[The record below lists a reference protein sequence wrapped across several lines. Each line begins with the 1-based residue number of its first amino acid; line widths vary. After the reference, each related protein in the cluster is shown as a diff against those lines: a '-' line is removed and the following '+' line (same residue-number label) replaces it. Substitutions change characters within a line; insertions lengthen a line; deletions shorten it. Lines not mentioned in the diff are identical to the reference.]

1 MVYFLLETGL
11 ISNLLILQTN
21 DCYIYK
27 LITLVTF
34 FNRPLPVILH
44 KVPCFT
50 LKTTREGLTFLLKTG
65 FVCNLWIF
73 IVSCHKFAF
82 FSFRQM
88 TSTIGMLLLAA
99 LMAAGALAERQ
110 VYRLSL
116 SALQHAASADPR
128 RAAPIQRALEDVG
141 AFAVE
146 GLGDQYAQA
155 LQTLDRKAPACLQ
168 REVIEQ
174 CPNRMPSE
182 ADSKAKASRPR

>member
-1 MVYFLLETGL
+1 MSAV
-11 ISNLLILQTN
+11 INLL
-21 DCYIYK
+21 
-27 LITLVTF
+27 
-34 FNRPLPVILH
+34 
-44 KVPCFT
+44 
-50 LKTTREGLTFLLKTG
+50 
-65 FVCNLWIF
+65 
-73 IVSCHKFAF
+73 F
-82 FSFRQM
+82 FSRQM
-88 TSTIGMLLLAA
+88 TSTSGMLLLAA

-174 CPNRMPSE
+174 CQNRMPSE
-182 ADSKAKASRPR
+182 ADNKAKASRPR